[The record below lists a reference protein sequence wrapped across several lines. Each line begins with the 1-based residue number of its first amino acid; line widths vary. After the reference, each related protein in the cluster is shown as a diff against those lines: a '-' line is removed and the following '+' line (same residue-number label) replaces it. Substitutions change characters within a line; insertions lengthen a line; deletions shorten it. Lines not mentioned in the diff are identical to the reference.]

1 MKRFFSLLSLLA
13 SFSVAQAQTFIA
25 NLDGLQDGGGGR
37 TGSGI
42 FNLTL
47 TGTTITFNGTF
58 SGLSGTFA
66 DAHIHGP
73 AAVGVNASVMYGVAS
88 FITLD
93 AGSKGGTLNG
103 SVNLVAG
110 TRGFDIPTQIGHLN
124 SGLWYFNVHT
134 SPTFGG
140 GEIRGQILPVPEP
153 SSMALLG
160 LGLGGLVLAAVRRKR

>member
-1 MKRFFSLLSLLA
+1 MKRLFSLLSLLA
-13 SFSVAQAQTFIA
+13 SLSFAQGQTFIA

-47 TGTTITFNGTF
+47 TGTTLTFSGSF
-58 SGLSGTFA
+58 SGLSGTFS

-73 AAVGVNASVMYGVAS
+73 AAAGVSTSVMYPMAS

-93 AGSKGGTLNG
+93 AGNKSGTLNG

-110 TRGFDIPTQIGHLN
+110 TRGFDIATQISQLN
-124 SGLWYFNVHT
+124 SGLWYYNVH
-134 SPTFGG
+134 SSTFTG
-140 GEIRGQILPVPEP
+140 GEIRGQLLPVPEP
-153 SSMALLG
+153 STIALLG
-160 LGLGGLVLAAVRRKR
+160 LGLGGLVLTMVRRKR

>member
-1 MKRFFSLLSLLA
+1 MKRFLSLLSLLA

-58 SGLSGTFA
+58 SGLSGTFT

-110 TRGFDIPTQIGHLN
+110 TRGFDIPTQIGQLN
-124 SGLWYFNVHT
+124 SGLWYFNVHS

-153 SSMALLG
+153 SSIALLG
-160 LGLGGLVLAAVRRKR
+160 LGLAGLVLAAVRRKR